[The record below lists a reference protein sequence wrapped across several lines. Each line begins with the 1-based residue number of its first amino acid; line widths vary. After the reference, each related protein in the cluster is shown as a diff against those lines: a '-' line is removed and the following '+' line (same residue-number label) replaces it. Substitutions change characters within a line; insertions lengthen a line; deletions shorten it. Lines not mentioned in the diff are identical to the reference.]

1 MNPKEKLAARLAEL
15 KSIID
20 TAAAEDRDLTEAEA
34 ADVEAK
40 AAEVEEL
47 KAFIARAEKSQAL
60 FDRIAGVGPDYR
72 EDARTGEQ
80 IGGTGSSKG
89 HLALTGPA
97 VKSAAQ
103 RIAPKIAQGK
113 GSKSFLAP
121 GTTELFAVP
130 LQADLVEQPRIPT
143 SILELL
149 PTTQRTVPVF
159 DYLRQTGFDN
169 NAAIVSPGQ
178 EKPESGVTLE
188 KVRGELC
195 VIAHITEP
203 VDKYLLEDYDQLV
216 SFVSGQMV
224 YGLGRKL
231 EAEVL
236 NGDGTDQEGQAGKG
250 IVGLLSGLISGVQT
264 QAFAGDKLTTLRA
277 AITQL
282 EVLGYTAGAFIL
294 NPLDWAAIETA
305 RATSGSFDLG
315 GPIDRAKRQV
325 WGTQVVTS
333 TGVPAGT
340 AAALDL
346 SAAAVDYDTAGIRTE
361 WDKSQGFTRNEV
373 LGRVEGR
380 FGLSVFQPN
389 GIIRIA
395 LAEPEVEPED

>member
-1 MNPKEKLAARLAEL
+1 MNPKEKLAALLAEL
-15 KSIID
+15 KSVLD
-20 TAAAEDRDLTEAEA
+20 TAAAEDRDLTESET

-40 AAEVEEL
+40 AAEVDEL
-47 KAFIARAEKSQAL
+47 KALIARSEKSRAL
-60 FDRIAGVGPDYR
+60 FDRLAGVGGDHR
-72 EDARTGEQ
+72 EDARTGERL
-80 IGGTGSSKG
+80 GGTGGSKG

-97 VKSAAQ
+97 VKAAAQ
-103 RIAPKIAQGK
+103 RIAPKIAEGT

-121 GTTELFAVP
+121 GTSELFAVP
-130 LQADLVEQPRIPT
+130 LQAGIVETPSIPT

-149 PTTQRTVPVF
+149 PTVQRSVPVF
-159 DYLRQTGFDN
+159 EYLRQTGFDN

-178 EKPESGVTLE
+178 KKPESGVTLE

-195 VIAHITEP
+195 VIAHVTEP
-203 VDKYLLEDYDQLV
+203 VDKYLLEDYDQLT

-231 EAEVL
+231 EGYVL
-236 NGDGTDQEGQAGKG
+236 NGDGTDQTGAADKG
-250 IVGLLSGLISGVQT
+250 IVGLLSGLISGVQV
-264 QAFAGDKLTTLRA
+264 QAYAGDKLTTLRA

-315 GPIDRAKRQV
+315 GPIDRAQRRV

-346 SAAAVDYDTAGIRTE
+346 SAAAVDYDTAGIRVE

-373 LGRVEGR
+373 IGRVEGR
-380 FGLSVFQPN
+380 FGLSVSQPN
-389 GIIRIA
+389 GIIKIDLTEA
-395 LAEPEVEPED
+395 P

>member
-15 KSIID
+15 KSVID
-20 TAAAEDRDLTEAEA
+20 TAAAENRDLTDTEAT
-34 ADVEAK
+34 DVEAK

-47 KAFIARAEKSQAL
+47 KAHIARAEKSKAL
-60 FDRIAGVGPDYR
+60 YDRLAGAGTDMT
-72 EDARTGEQ
+72 EEATTGDP
-80 IGGTGSSKG
+80 IGGGSKG
-89 HLALTGPA
+89 HLALTGHSA
-97 VKSAAQ
+97 KSAAR
-103 RIAPKIAQGK
+103 RIAPRIAEEK

-121 GTTELFAVP
+121 GTTEVFAVP
-130 LQADLVEQPRIPT
+130 VQAAIVEQPRIPT

-149 PTTQRTVPVF
+149 PTVQRAVPVF

-178 EKPESGVTLE
+178 EKPASGVTLE
-188 KVRGELC
+188 KVRGQLC

-203 VDKYLLEDYDQLV
+203 VDKYLLEDYDQLG
-216 SFVSGQMV
+216 SFVAGQMIT
-224 YGLGRKL
+224 GLGRKL
-231 EAEVL
+231 EGFVL
-236 NGDGTDQEGQAGKG
+236 NGDGTDQDGAAGKG
-250 IVGLLSGLISGVQT
+250 IVGLLSGLISGVQG
-264 QAFAGDKLTTLRA
+264 QAYAGDKLTTLRA
-277 AITQL
+277 ALTQL

-346 SAAAVDYDTAGIRTE
+346 TAVAVDYDTAGIRTE

-373 LGRVEGR
+373 LCRVEGR

-389 GIIRIA
+389 GVIEIDLTEGA
-395 LAEPEVEPED
+395 

>member
-1 MNPKEKLAARLAEL
+1 MNPKQKLAAAMAKL
-15 KSIID
+15 KTIVD
-20 TAAAEDRDLTEAEA
+20 AAAEADRDLTDDEVTEVENLTTEA
-34 ADVEAK
+34 
-40 AAEVEEL
+40 EEL
-47 KAFIARAEKSQAL
+47 KATIARGEKSKAL
-60 FDRIAGVGPDYR
+60 FDRIAGVGTNI
-72 EDARTGEQ
+72 EDARTGER
-80 IGGTGSSKG
+80 ISSGGAKG

-97 VKSAAQ
+97 LKTAAA
-103 RIAPKIAQGK
+103 RIAPKIAEGR

-121 GTTELFAVP
+121 GTTELFPVP
-130 LQADLVEQPRIPT
+130 VQADIAEQPRIPT
-143 SILELL
+143 SILDLL
-149 PTTQRTVPVF
+149 PTVQRSVPVF

-178 EKPESGVTLE
+178 EKPASGVTLE
-188 KVRGELC
+188 KVRGELV

-203 VDKYLLEDYDQLV
+203 VDKYLLEDYDQLA
-216 SFVSGQMV
+216 SFVSGQML

-231 EAEVL
+231 EHEIL
-236 NGDGTDQEGQAGKG
+236 NGDGTDQAGQAGKG
-250 IVGLLSGLISGVQT
+250 IVGLLSGLISGVQA
-264 QAFAGDKLTTLRA
+264 QAYAGDKLTTLRA

-282 EVLGYTAGAFIL
+282 EVLGYAAGAFIL

-333 TGVPAGT
+333 TGVAAGT

-373 LGRVEGR
+373 IGRVEGR
-380 FGLSVFQPN
+380 FDLSVFQPN
-389 GIIRIA
+389 GIIRID
-395 LAEPEVEPED
+395 LTGE